1 MMNFGS
7 TFVLIFLLSSHGP
20 ARAEEDA
27 TNFIVESNTPSNE
40 DRAREQKAQK
50 LFEEKK
56 FDEVIVTL
64 NPYTEQLSVSSYLL
78 LSGSYSEKKLYAEE
92 VRVLKM
98 VAEKDPDN
106 HEVHYILA
114 SAYYKLSN
122 STEDTFR
129 KKEIENSCIQSL
141 RDSIRLNKKY
151 QPPYNLLINI
161 FVANKNHYEAR
172 TLLGDMIK
180 LFGNRPPYM
189 NDLCRLLSLD
199 GYLQQAID
207 DCRRA
212 IIASKN
218 YPDNYIYL
226 AQAYFDK
233 GDEKQSEKILI
244 TAAKRFPNS
253 EPVQWAAAEFYQ
265 KKKNYSVA
273 NKYLGA
279 AIKADPKSVRS
290 NVGYAN
296 TLLEVG
302 KPEEA
307 LPYFASACQLDPN
320 TKSAIAT
327 AAAKLRIAKKESL
340 AKKFLSTKLNCQ
352 SQ

>member
-1 MMNFGS
+1 MKHFGS
-7 TFVLIFLLSSHGP
+7 VLFFFVLYFLNSPTHAQEAL
-20 ARAEEDA
+20 
-27 TNFIVESNTPSNE
+27 V
-40 DRAREQKAQK
+40 REQKAQK

-56 FDEVIVTL
+56 FDDVIATL
-64 NPYTEQLSVSSYLL
+64 NPFTEQLSVSSYLL
-78 LSGSYSEKKLYAEE
+78 LSGSYSEKKLYADE

-98 VAEKDPDN
+98 LAEKDPEN

-114 SAYYKLSN
+114 NAYQKLATQ
-122 STEDTFR
+122 TEDPFR

-151 QPPYNLLINI
+151 QPAYDLLLNI
-161 FVANKNHYEAR
+161 FISEKNHYEAR

-180 LFGNRPPYM
+180 LFGNRPPYL

-212 IIASKN
+212 IISSKN

-233 GDEKQSEKILI
+233 GDEKESEKILI
-244 TAAKRFPNS
+244 AAAKRFPQS
-253 EPVQWAAAEFYQ
+253 EPVQWAASEFYQ
-265 KKKNYSVA
+265 KKKNYPVA
-273 NKYLGA
+273 NRYLQVA
-279 AIKADPKSVRS
+279 VKADPKSVRS

-296 TLLEVG
+296 TLLEIG

-307 LPYFASACQLDPN
+307 LPYYLTACQLDPN
-320 TKSAIAT
+320 TKSDLAT
-327 AAAKLRIAKKESL
+327 AAAKLRIAKKEAL
-340 AKKFLSTKLNCQ
+340 AKKFLSTKLSCQ
-352 SQ
+352 SGP